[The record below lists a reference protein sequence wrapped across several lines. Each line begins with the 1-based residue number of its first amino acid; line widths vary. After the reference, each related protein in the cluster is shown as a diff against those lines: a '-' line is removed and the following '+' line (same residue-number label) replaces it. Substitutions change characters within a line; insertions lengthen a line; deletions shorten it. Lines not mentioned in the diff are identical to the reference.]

1 MPRRQAAE
9 RTLRKRAAGI
19 EPASSAW
26 KAEVLPL
33 NYARTG
39 TNKPSDDGLAASVP
53 VHYDHAPPPVSRLT
67 RSDTLTGG
75 NRRRLMLAYGF
86 GDAGTGLAATQLG
99 FYLFPF
105 FTCAAGLPAFIAG
118 SLLTVIKVWDAINDP
133 LIGWMSDHTQSRWGP
148 RLPWMLGAS
157 LPLGISLAAMWWVP
171 EGSVWQRTTYY
182 VVMAIL
188 LMTAYTSVNLPYAAL
203 STELTPDTA
212 IRTRLNAARFTG
224 SIVAGLSG
232 LVVGA
237 LVLSDGSDG
246 YLLMGRIT
254 GTIAAAATLICCW
267 GLAPFAK
274 RAQRPSGVSEPVLQ
288 QLKRIRSN
296 PRFLMVLGL
305 YLLLWFGLQLMQVVA
320 LIWLVQ
326 VIHVDPGLSTW
337 ILLPFQISA
346 LVGLQIWSLVS
357 NRRGRLVALR
367 WGGSIWIIA
376 CILSMLFSPLASGA
390 SGLALAPLIGL
401 IMMVGLGASTAY
413 LIPWSLL
420 PDAIDSDPSH
430 PAGLYTAW
438 MVLGQKLIIGLSMS
452 VFGGLLSLTGYIS
465 SQTCNGALSF
475 IQQPATAL
483 LAIRLC
489 MGLIPAVLVVLGL
502 VLMQRWPDRGAH
514 LQHS

>member
-1 MPRRQAAE
+1 M
-9 RTLRKRAAGI
+9 
-19 EPASSAW
+19 S
-26 KAEVLPL
+26 
-33 NYARTG
+33 
-39 TNKPSDDGLAASVP
+39 
-53 VHYDHAPPPVSRLT
+53 
-67 RSDTLTGG
+67 
-75 NRRRLMLAYGF
+75 
-86 GDAGTGLAATQLG
+86 
-99 FYLFPF
+99 
-105 FTCAAGLPAFIAG
+105 

-367 WGGSIWIIA
+367 
-376 CILSMLFSPLASGA
+376 
-390 SGLALAPLIGL
+390 
-401 IMMVGLGASTAY
+401 
-413 LIPWSLL
+413 
-420 PDAIDSDPSH
+420 
-430 PAGLYTAW
+430 
-438 MVLGQKLIIGLSMS
+438 
-452 VFGGLLSLTGYIS
+452 
-465 SQTCNGALSF
+465 
-475 IQQPATAL
+475 
-483 LAIRLC
+483 
-489 MGLIPAVLVVLGL
+489 
-502 VLMQRWPDRGAH
+502 
-514 LQHS
+514 

>member
-1 MPRRQAAE
+1 
-9 RTLRKRAAGI
+9 
-19 EPASSAW
+19 
-26 KAEVLPL
+26 
-33 NYARTG
+33 
-39 TNKPSDDGLAASVP
+39 
-53 VHYDHAPPPVSRLT
+53 VHYDHAPSPVSRLT
-67 RSDTLTGG
+67 RTDTLPGG
-75 NRRRLMLAYGF
+75 SRRRLMLAYGF

-105 FTCAAGLPAFIAG
+105 FTSKAALPAFIAG
-118 SLLTVIKVWDAINDP
+118 SLLMVIKLWDAINDP

-171 EGSVWQRTTYY
+171 EGSEAARTTYY

-232 LVVGA
+232 LVVA
-237 LVLSDGSDG
+237 SFVLNDCENG

-274 RAQRPSGVSEPVLQ
+274 RAQRPSGASEPVLQ

-326 VIHVDPGLSTW
+326 VVHVPANLATW

-346 LVGLQIWSLVS
+346 LVGLQIWSQVS
-357 NRRGRLVALR
+357 NRKGRLVALR
-367 WGGSIWIIA
+367 WGGGIWVAA
-376 CILSMLFSPLASGA
+376 CILSMLFPELSANPGA
-390 SGLALAPLIGL
+390 LELTPLIGL

-420 PDAIDSDPSH
+420 PDAIDADPSH
-430 PAGLYTAW
+430 PAGMYTAW

-452 VFGGLLSLTGYIS
+452 VFGSLLSFTGYIS
-465 SQTCNGALSF
+465 GTAEGCKGALSF
-475 IQQPATAL
+475 VEAQPATAL

>member
-1 MPRRQAAE
+1 
-9 RTLRKRAAGI
+9 
-19 EPASSAW
+19 
-26 KAEVLPL
+26 
-33 NYARTG
+33 
-39 TNKPSDDGLAASVP
+39 
-53 VHYDHAPPPVSRLT
+53 
-67 RSDTLTGG
+67 
-75 NRRRLMLAYGF
+75 MLAYGL

-118 SLLTVIKVWDAINDP
+118 SLLTVIKVWDALNDP

-148 RLPWMLGAS
+148 RLPWMLGAA

-171 EGSVWQRTTYY
+171 DGNLLQRTSYY

-203 STELTPDTA
+203 STELTPDTR

-237 LVLSDGSDG
+237 LVLGNGAEG
-246 YLLMGRIT
+246 YLVMGRMT
-254 GTIAAAATLICCW
+254 GTIAAAATLACCW

-274 RAQRPSGVSEPVLQ
+274 RAQRPSATAEPVLQ

-326 VIHVDPGLSTW
+326 VIHVPPSLSTW

-367 WGGSIWIIA
+367 WGGGLWIAA
-376 CILSMLFSPLASGA
+376 CLLSMLFAPLAQDA
-390 SGLALAPLIGL
+390 SGLAFAPLVGL
-401 IMMVGLGASTAY
+401 IVLVGLGASTAY

-420 PDAIDSDPSH
+420 PDAIDADPTR

-438 MVLGQKLIIGLSMS
+438 MVFGQKLIIGLSMS
-452 VFGGLLSLTGYIS
+452 VFGGLLSFTGYIS
-465 SQTCNGALSF
+465 STSCQGALSF
-475 IQQPATAL
+475 IEQPTTAL

-489 MGLIPAVLVVLGL
+489 MGLIPAAL
-502 VLMQRWPDRGAH
+502 VLMGLLMMRRWPDRGAH
-514 LQHS
+514 LQPS